1 MTIRC
6 EKCGAS
12 SSSPLNYCPNCGAIL
27 SVPGTTAAV
36 PQAINP
42 FAAPQSPQL
51 QSYPPLSTP
60 VSEGDATGG
69 LIPYKNPQALI
80 AYYLGLLSGLP
91 LIGFPL
97 GVAAFILGILGL
109 RARKRNPLV
118 KGSVH
123 AWIGIGCGGLFALFW
138 GLLGLFLIV
147 GMLTGGFKS

>member
-1 MTIRC
+1 MNVRC
-6 EKCGAS
+6 EKCAAII
-12 SSSPLNYCPNCGAIL
+12 SSPLGYCPNCGAVL
-27 SVPGTTAAV
+27 SMPGAA
-36 PQAINP
+36 PTGPSPINP
-42 FAAPQSPQL
+42 FVAPQSPPPP
-51 QSYPPLSTP
+51 SYAKVSPS

-109 RARKRNPLV
+109 RARRRNPLV

-123 AWIGIGCGGLFALFW
+123 AWIGIGCGGLFAIFW
-138 GLLGLFLIV
+138 GLIAVGLIIS
-147 GMLTGGFKS
+147 MASGFK